1 MQTYKVVV
9 LGDGGVGKTTLTLQM
24 VSNHFLETYDPTIE
38 NSYQKQT
45 VIDDAPCMLE
55 ILDTAGQEEYTILRD
70 QWIRGGEAYLLVYSI
85 TSSST
90 LECGIEYFSQIK
102 RVREDMDRIPLILIG
117 NKSDK
122 SSERQVSKEEGYA
135 AATKMNCKFLETSAK
150 TGLNV
155 EEAFH
160 ELVRMIRAS
169 KEDQDEVAALKN
181 LDRHPCL
188 CVIL

>member
-45 VIDDAPCMLE
+45 VIDNTPCMLE

-85 TSSST
+85 TSKST

-102 RVREDMDRIPLILIG
+102 RVREDMERIPLILIG

-122 SSERQVSKEEGYA
+122 TSERQVSREEGYEA
-135 AATKMNCKFLETSAK
+135 ALNMKCRFLETSAK

-169 KEDQDEVAALKN
+169 KESQDELTALKD
-181 LDRHPCL
+181 LEKQTCM

>member
-9 LGDGGVGKTTLTLQM
+9 LGDGGVGKTTVTLQM

-70 QWIRGGEAYLLVYSI
+70 QWIRGGEAYLLIYSI
-85 TSSST
+85 TSTST
-90 LECGIEYFSQIK
+90 LDRGIEYFSQIQ
-102 RVREDMDRIPLILIG
+102 RVREDMERVPLILVG

-122 SSERQVSKEEGYA
+122 SGERQVSKEQGYA
-135 AATKMNCKFLETSAK
+135 TAMQLNCPFLETSAK
-150 TGLNV
+150 TGFNV
-155 EEAFH
+155 EKAFH

-169 KEDQDEVAALKN
+169 KGVQDEELALKN
-181 LDRHPCL
+181 LDKRPCL
-188 CVIL
+188 CIIL